1 MYAIKVA
8 ILFLIL
14 ASKTTM
20 FELEHDDALIA
31 ISSSL

>member
-1 MYAIKVA
+1 MCAIKVA

-14 ASKTTM
+14 ASGTTI